1 MNDLI
6 TMLDVLI
13 IAALIFTNL
22 VLLCVSSY
30 LFYYITTLR
39 ELNAQLQKEY
49 DRIRVNDAA
58 TNRFTKET
66 GRATRIANK

>member
-49 DRIRVNDAA
+49 DRIRVNYKNYVKD
-58 TNRFTKET
+58 NNYVHR
-66 GRATRIANK
+66 N

>member
-49 DRIRVNDAA
+49 DRIRVNYKNYIKD
-58 TNRFTKET
+58 NNYVHR
-66 GRATRIANK
+66 N

>member
-22 VLLCVSSY
+22 VLLCISSY

-49 DRIRVNDAA
+49 DRIRVNYKNYIKD
-58 TNRFTKET
+58 NNYVHRD
-66 GRATRIANK
+66 

>member
-49 DRIRVNDAA
+49 DRIRVNYKNYIKD
-58 TNRFTKET
+58 NNYVHRD
-66 GRATRIANK
+66 

>member
-6 TMLDVLI
+6 TILDVLI
-13 IAALIFTNL
+13 IGALIFTNL

-49 DRIRVNDAA
+49 DRIRVNYKNYIKD
-58 TNRFTKET
+58 NNYVHRD
-66 GRATRIANK
+66 

>member
-49 DRIRVNDAA
+49 DRIRVNYKNYVKD
-58 TNRFTKET
+58 NNYVHRD
-66 GRATRIANK
+66 

>member
-22 VLLCVSSY
+22 VLLCISSY

-49 DRIRVNDAA
+49 DRIRVNYKNYVKD
-58 TNRFTKET
+58 NNYVHRD
-66 GRATRIANK
+66 